1 MPDDFPSKMKR
12 NILSKSNRL
21 FTIARFQG
29 MSSII
34 TDSQVAKPSSILLFY
49 SIVCALLITI
59 TLQWALYKLFAR
71 LYSNTEQEVV
81 LTILVTSKY
90 VFLEWKIIFGYLSQI
105 VQRNVIADVLNEV
118 IKIDNYFIKFRLNR
132 CDKEYRYWSSA
143 KSYSNWFQILTIS
156 CSFVIGCLLY
166 TEDVELGDVLV
177 FIVTTYCQI
186 MPTILSSMY
195 FFYLSLSFKFYRT
208 INRKIRSCKN
218 DGCDY
223 HQIDRLN
230 CLFNVVTKYT
240 ERVFQLFSIQ
250 ILATLFYASAL
261 ILVEVLFCLN

>member
-1 MPDDFPSKMKR
+1 MKS

-29 MSSII
+29 MTSII
-34 TDSQVAKPSSILLFY
+34 IDSQNAKSSSILLFY

-59 TLQWALYKLFAR
+59 TLQWSLYKLFAR

-81 LTILVTSKY
+81 QTILVSSKY
-90 VFLEWKIIFGYLSQI
+90 IFLEWIIIFGYSSQI
-105 VQRNVIADVLNEV
+105 VQRNVIADVLNEA
-118 IKIDNYFIKFRLNR
+118 IKIENYFIKFRLNR
-132 CDKEYRYWSSA
+132 CDEECRYWNSA

-156 CSFVIGCLLY
+156 CSFIIGCLLY
-166 TEDVELGDVLV
+166 TKDVVFGDVVV

-195 FFYLSLSFKFYRT
+195 FFYLSLSFKFYRA
-208 INRKIRSCKN
+208 INRKIRSFKN

-223 HQIDRLN
+223 HQVDRLN
-230 CLFNVVTKYT
+230 YLFNAVTKYT

-261 ILVEVLFCLN
+261 ILVEVRF